1 MMLHDHSLR
10 PITHR
15 SSWELAWQEINVFV
29 YALKDPR
36 SGLVH
41 RVDSAADPLRQVA
54 RFMGQSGTKGPWLE
68 GLRKE
73 GVYPVVLLLDEVQAD
88 EAPHAIEAWCQ
99 RLRAGGHPVSAGLV

>member
-1 MMLHDHSLR
+1 MTLQDHSLR

-36 SGLVH
+36 TGLVH

-54 RFMGQSGTKGPWLE
+54 RFMGQSGTKGLWLQGLRNE
-68 GLRKE
+68 GL
-73 GVYPVVLLLDEVQAD
+73 YPVVSLLDEVAVE
-88 EAPHAIEAWCQ
+88 EAPKAIRAWCQ
-99 RLRAGGHPVSAGLV
+99 RLRASGHPADEGLF